1 MKINQTL
8 SLLTFGLALIGLD
21 SYAQTTPTGAAT
33 STTYPVGA
41 VTVDSA
47 NTVKPSRA
55 QRRAARGNRSKTAR
69 PNAGNTGATSQD
81 GQYRQSSAAQGTSVN
96 NSNATNYN
104 SNNVTNAATGVGS
117 NPSVT
122 TQPTTLSGSSGTSA
136 TTSSSSSAGSDATKT
151 GTAAAVTG
159 ARTETKTPAD
169 VAGSTERTTS
179 IHDFISSSP
188 NYVTL
193 QNALQS
199 TDLDEKLKAGTAYTL
214 FAPTNAA
221 FKKLPATVQAGL
233 LEGRNR
239 EALTQLMSYHL
250 VAGTLDAKALTQQ
263 IKAGNGKATLT
274 TVAGGVLTAQLG
286 AGGQLTITDEQGK
299 SATVEDSDKIQSN
312 GIVHGLNA
320 VLMPKNAVNS
330 IR

>member
-8 SLLTFGLALIGLD
+8 SLLTVGLALIGLD

-47 NTVKPSRA
+47 NTAKPSRA
-55 QRRAARGNRSKTAR
+55 QRRAARGNRSKAAR
-69 PNAGNTGATSQD
+69 PDAGNTGATSQE

-104 SNNVTNAATGVGS
+104 SNNVTNAPTGVGS

-136 TTSSSSSAGSDATKT
+136 TTSSSSTDGDATKT
-151 GTAAAVTG
+151 GTSAAVMG
-159 ARTETKTPAD
+159 ARTTTKTPAD

-199 TDLDEKLKAGTAYTL
+199 TDLDEKLKAVTPFTL

-221 FKKLPATVQAGL
+221 FKQLPAIVQAGL

-250 VAGTLDAKALTQQ
+250 VEGSLDAKTLTQQ

-274 TVAGGVLTAQLG
+274 TVEGGVLTARLG

-299 SATVEDSDKIQSN
+299 SATVEESDKIQSN
-312 GIVHGLNA
+312 GVVHGINA